1 MDVLFLLIQ
10 SYSSVTVG
18 VVRIVLSGIIPRFP
32 IRKGW
37 DRYRQEYG
45 SNFDKMMGQSVTGKA
60 KAI

>member
-1 MDVLFLLIQ
+1 MDVLFLLTAGI
-10 SYSSVTVG
+10 
-18 VVRIVLSGIIPRFP
+18 VRIVLSGIIPRFP